1 VRRAHHVR
9 LGIAFL
15 VIAGTLAATG
25 MTAASASTSSRASV
39 FAALRGISVPGTSH
53 SVDKKA
59 VGSATTSGNWSG
71 YADVKSTYSTVSAT
85 WKEPKVTCSSKAT
98 QLAAFWVGIDGYK
111 SSTVEQDGTIALCQN
126 GEASYATWWEMYPSN
141 SIQFVGENVS
151 PGDKI
156 TASVVKTGN
165 SYALDVT
172 DSTNSSNSFSKTE
185 TCSAST
191 CVDSSAEWIA
201 EAPSGSSGI
210 YPLAKFSTWK
220 VSGSSV
226 TGASGAGTISS
237 FKDNEITM
245 VDSGGKVKASP
256 SALNPAGTAF
266 SDTWKAAT

>member
-1 VRRAHHVR
+1 VRQAHRVR

-15 VIAGTLAATG
+15 VIAGAITATG
-25 MTAASASTSSRASV
+25 MTAASASTSSRASG
-39 FAALRGISVPGTSH
+39 FAALGDITVPRTSH
-53 SVDKKA
+53 SVDQKA
-59 VGSATTSGNWSG
+59 DVSAVTSGNWSG

-98 QLAAFWVGIDGYK
+98 QLAAFWVGIDGYT
-111 SSTVEQDGTIALCQN
+111 SGTVEQDGTIALCQN

-141 SIQFVGENVS
+141 SVQFVGENVS

-156 TASVVKTGN
+156 TASVVKSGS
-165 SYALDVT
+165 SYALSVT
-172 DSTNSSNSFSKTE
+172 DSTNPSNSFHKTE

-201 EAPSGSSGI
+201 EAPSGSSGV

-220 VSGSSV
+220 VSGSAV

-237 FKDNEITM
+237 YKDKEITM
-245 VDSGGKVKASP
+245 VDSGNKVKASP
-256 SALNPAGTAF
+256 GALNQAGAAF
-266 SDTWKAAT
+266 SDTWKAST